1 MSKRV
6 KVGDIEIGVMSNPL
20 PEKTNWIVYRYR
32 PRTNEYLSKQ
42 EAYTEVQAENLFALV
57 VGQEE
62 LRQKRA
68 AAEAAVAESGPALAL
83 RGHYHDH
90 PFFARF

>member
-1 MSKRV
+1 MKKRV
-6 KVGDIEIGVMSNPL
+6 KVGDIEVGVMSNPH

-32 PRTNEYLSKQ
+32 ARTNEYLSKQ
-42 EAYTEVQAENLFALV
+42 EAYTDVQAENLFTLV
-57 VGQEE
+57 IGQEE

-68 AAEAAVAESGPALAL
+68 ALAASAVMSEPDLAEVA
-83 RGHYHDH
+83 HYQTH